1 VITAPKTKKTGLGL
15 GLREWSRLCACIM
28 THAGTG
34 AEDAIENDI
43 KKSADCTKGKTDD
56 NDDNDNEQWRNIC
69 YQ

>member
-1 VITAPKTKKTGLGL
+1 
-15 GLREWSRLCACIM
+15 M

-34 AEDAIENDI
+34 AIENDI

-56 NDDNDNEQWRNIC
+56 NDDNDNDNEQWRNIC

>member
-1 VITAPKTKKTGLGL
+1 MHYDA
-15 GLREWSRLCACIM
+15 RWNR
-28 THAGTG
+28 

-43 KKSADCTKGKTDD
+43 KKSADCTKAKTDD